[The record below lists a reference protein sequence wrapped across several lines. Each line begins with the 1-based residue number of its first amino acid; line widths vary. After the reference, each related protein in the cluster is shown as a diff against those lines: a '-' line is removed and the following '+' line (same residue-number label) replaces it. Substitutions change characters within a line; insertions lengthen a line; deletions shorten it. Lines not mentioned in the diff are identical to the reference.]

1 MRRDHSVLLVRTMF
15 YVKCITLSLYLVKKL
30 NVRVVHLIDL
40 GSLKMVMENLYG
52 HGKRFIDCCQVNTVL
67 SGRKLL

>member
-15 YVKCITLSLYLVKKL
+15 YVKCIALSLYLVKKL

-52 HGKRFIDCCQVNTVL
+52 HGKRFIDC
-67 SGRKLL
+67 